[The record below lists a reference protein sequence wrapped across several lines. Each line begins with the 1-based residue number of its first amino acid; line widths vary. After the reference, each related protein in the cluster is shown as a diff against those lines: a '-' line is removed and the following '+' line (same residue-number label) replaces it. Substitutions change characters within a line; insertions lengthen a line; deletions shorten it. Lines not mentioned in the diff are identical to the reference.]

1 MKSAEPRKV
10 SWGCMLQVRLK
21 VTEYK
26 LFLGTARDLP
36 CSTEAAPSQMDA
48 EILLGLNLVHDGGN

>member
-1 MKSAEPRKV
+1 
-10 SWGCMLQVRLK
+10 MLQVRLK